1 VIRAALAGAVCIFGF
16 APYYLWPLPMLALAV
31 PFLAWSRAPSARSA
45 FATGY
50 AFGLGFF
57 LAGVSW
63 IYVALHEFGGM
74 PAILAAIAVLLFC
87 AFLALFP
94 ALAGWATVRFC
105 ANPGWRLV
113 FAPAAYT
120 LAEMLRGWI
129 FTGFPWLAIGA
140 SQVPSSPLEGAIP
153 VIGMYGVSL
162 VGCLAASM
170 GAIAL
175 RRESKVRTRSAMV
188 VAIAALFGIGE
199 GLDYIEW
206 TEPAGPAIPIALL
219 QGNVAEEL
227 KWRDEERVRTLD
239 EYRDMI
245 EAAKAKVVVL
255 PETALP
261 SSFDALPPEYVQGL
275 RESARREGKDIVMG
289 VIERERNGNAI
300 AYYNSVVNLT
310 AEKPV
315 FYRKR
320 HLVPFGEFI
329 PPGFGWVFA
338 VLRIPMGDLA
348 RGADSQG
355 ALTVDG
361 TAFGVAICYE
371 DLFGREVIDSLP
383 AAQILLNVSNDAW
396 YGHSL
401 AADQHLQASQVRAA
415 ETGRWMLR
423 ATNTGVT
430 AAINPD
436 GEVVGQLAQFTKDT
450 LVASAEPRMG
460 MTPYARAGDALA
472 LALAAALAL
481 LAAWRGR
488 LFDALRESL

>member
-1 VIRAALAGAVCIFGF
+1 MILAALAGAACVFGF
-16 APYYLWPLPMLALAV
+16 APYYAWPIPMLALVV
-31 PFLAWSRAPSARSA
+31 PFLAWSRAQSGLRA
-45 FATGY
+45 FAVGY

-63 IYVALHEFGGM
+63 IYVALHVFGEM
-74 PAILAAIAVLLFC
+74 PAVLAALAVLLFC

-94 ALAGWATVRFC
+94 ALAGWATARFA

-113 FAPAAYT
+113 LAPAAYT

-140 SQVPSSPLEGAIP
+140 SQVPSSPLAGALP

-162 VGCLAASM
+162 AACFAASL

-175 RRESKVRTRSAMV
+175 RRDSKVRTRSAMV
-188 VAIAALFGIGE
+188 VAIAAIFAAGE
-199 GLDYIEW
+199 GLGFVEW

-227 KWRDEERVRTLD
+227 KWRDEERVRTLS

-245 EAAKAKVVVL
+245 VAAKARVVVL

-261 SSFDALPPEYVQGL
+261 SSFDALPPDYVQGL
-275 RESARREGKDIVMG
+275 RDDARRDGKDIVMG
-289 VIERERNGNAI
+289 VIERERAGNAI
-300 AYYNSVVNLT
+300 VYYNSVVTLD
-310 AEKPV
+310 ADKPE

-329 PPGFGWVFA
+329 PPGFAWVFA

-361 TAFGVAICYE
+361 TAFGVSICYE
-371 DLFGREVIDSLP
+371 DLFGREVIDALP
-383 AAQILLNVSNDAW
+383 AAQILLNVTNDAW
-396 YGHSL
+396 YGRSL

-430 AAINPD
+430 AAIGPR
-436 GEVVGQLAQFTKDT
+436 GEVVSRLAQFTKAT
-450 LVASAEPRMG
+450 LVAQAEPRRG
-460 MTPYARAGDALA
+460 MTPYARWGDWIGLA
-472 LALAAALAL
+472 AAAALAL
-481 LAAWRGR
+481 FAGWRGR
-488 LFDALRESL
+488 PF

>member
-1 VIRAALAGAVCIFGF
+1 VILAALAGAACVFGF
-16 APYYLWPLPMLALAV
+16 APYYAWPVPMLALVV
-31 PFLAWSRAPSARSA
+31 PFLAWSRAQSARRA
-45 FATGY
+45 FAAGY

-63 IYVALHEFGGM
+63 IYVALHDFGEM

-87 AFLALFP
+87 AFLSLFP
-94 ALAGWATVRFC
+94 ALAGWATARFA

-113 FAPAAYT
+113 LAPAAYT

-140 SQVPSSPLEGAIP
+140 SQVPSSPLAGAVP
-153 VIGMYGVSL
+153 VVGMYGVSL
-162 VGCLAASM
+162 AACFAASL

-188 VAIAALFGIGE
+188 IAIALLFGVGA
-199 GLDYIEW
+199 GLRFVQW
-206 TEPAGPAIPIALL
+206 TQPSGPAILVALL
-219 QGNVAEEL
+219 QGNVAQEL
-227 KWRDEERVRTLD
+227 KWRDEERVRTLED
-239 EYRDMI
+239 YREMI
-245 EAAKAKVVVL
+245 AAARARVVVL

-261 SSFDALPPEYVQGL
+261 ASFDALPPDYVQGL
-275 RESARREGKDIVMG
+275 REIAKRDGKDIVLG
-289 VIERERNGNAI
+289 VIERERSGSAM
-300 AYYNSVVNLT
+300 AYYNSVVTLT
-310 AEKPV
+310 ADKPA

-338 VLRIPMGDLA
+338 VLKIPMGDLA
-348 RGADSQG
+348 RGAERQG
-355 ALTVDG
+355 ALTADG

-371 DLFGREVIDSLP
+371 DLFGREVIDALP
-383 AAQILLNVSNDAW
+383 AARILLNVTNDAW

-401 AADQHLQASQVRAA
+401 AADQHLQASQVRALEA
-415 ETGRWMLR
+415 GRWMLR

-430 AAINPD
+430 AAID
-436 GEVVGQLAQFTKDT
+436 ERGEVVSRLPQYTKAT
-450 LVASAEPRMG
+450 LVADAQPLMG
-460 MTPYARAGDALA
+460 MTPYARCGDLLA
-472 LALAAALAL
+472 LGIAAAIAL

-488 LFDALRESL
+488 AFDALRESH